1 MTYFQ
6 SKSLNTSAL
15 SQSCWRSAF
24 LLVLVGLL
32 TLATSCTN
40 EDKPVESISEPMLKG
55 IISYYNDY
63 DGAMLDITKARAVS
77 AGNIASRV
85 LHRCSTPFTNTS
97 CRACYVSDYLE
108 YKKVMTVL
116 NLADT
121 EEKMQAYDMPPY
133 SRTLWEGGN
142 VILCPLKADPTA
154 DDYNNRLIA
163 ALKELTSRPAP
174 YVVHCMEGK
183 DRTGYV
189 CALRSLTICSPTA

>member
-1 MTYFQ
+1 
-6 SKSLNTSAL
+6 
-15 SQSCWRSAF
+15 
-24 LLVLVGLL
+24 
-32 TLATSCTN
+32 
-40 EDKPVESISEPMLKG
+40 MLKG

-77 AGNIASRV
+77 AGNIASGV
-85 LHRCSTPFTNTS
+85 LHRSSTPFTNTS

-163 ALKELTSRPAP
+163 ALKELT
-174 YVVHCMEGK
+174 
-183 DRTGYV
+183 
-189 CALRSLTICSPTA
+189 